1 MIKHCSSLILLVL
14 ATLLLGLQIGPT
26 RAGAFEVQTSSLC
39 AAGEKVIFSCPL
51 KRPAKIVSLCASTK
65 LTKTEGYLQYRFG
78 IPGNVELEYPKERT
92 PAANAFHYSHYFRA
106 QVDLTEITFSIDG
119 YGYKVFNDFN
129 GEEKP
134 AISDQGVT
142 VQPPGNKKELNYSCG
157 SRAKMNLGDL
167 GDVLV
172 NESQ

>member
-1 MIKHCSSLILLVL
+1 MMKHFGPVIFLMSAS
-14 ATLLLGLQIGPT
+14 LLLGFQFSST
-26 RAGAFEVQTSSLC
+26 RVDALEVQTLSLC
-39 AAGEKVIFSCPL
+39 AAGEKVVFSCPL
-51 KRPAKIVSLCASTK
+51 KRSDKVVSLCASTK

-78 IPGNVELEYPKERT
+78 IPGKVELEYPKERT

-106 QVDLTEITFSIDG
+106 QVDLTEISFSIDG
-119 YGYKVFNDFN
+119 YGYKVFNNFN

-142 VQPPGNKKELNYSCG
+142 VQPPENKKEFNYSCRT
-157 SRAKMNLGDL
+157 RAKMDFGDL
-167 GDVLV
+167 SDVLP